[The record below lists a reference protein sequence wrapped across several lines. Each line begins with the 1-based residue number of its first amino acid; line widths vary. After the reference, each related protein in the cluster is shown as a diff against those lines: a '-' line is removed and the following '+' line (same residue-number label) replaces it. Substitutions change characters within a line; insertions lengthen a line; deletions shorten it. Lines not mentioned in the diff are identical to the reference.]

1 MNKKPL
7 IYLAILTK
15 GGENGLNT
23 DEKLAFLKSLIRC
36 AYDVAFREYDSAG
49 TLLSAEPESVLQ
61 DELFEKSGCLSYALE
76 NAHDAPLF
84 LSSRLGL
91 LWGAVSVG
99 EGEERR
105 IHVIGPALNTVIAP
119 GTISEAVRQA
129 FPSLVGTKDLTNFYS
144 SLPVIPMQMF
154 QHYLLM
160 LSLTLTGR
168 EMHTSDI
175 LYQTPDKGGKPVMT
189 RSSQKRNRYHT
200 YIAEQELLYNV
211 REGNMDFSKALMKS
225 SSLSTG
231 VQIKTDD
238 PVGQAAISVIVFTS
252 LCAREAIKGGL
263 SPDIAHAVGD
273 AYIQNLTE
281 AKTISA
287 LSSLSHAMYT
297 DFIRRV
303 RNAKG
308 GTRYSRT
315 IRDCCDYILTH
326 MEDEVSIAV
335 LAQQFGYTPYYLSR
349 KFKSETGMSVAEYI
363 DNVRIEKAKV
373 LLLGTED
380 SIADIARTL
389 RYCSSTYFSET
400 FRRIVGVL
408 PSEYRKDP
416 EKYGIDSAANGPGS
430 TK

>member
-15 GGENGLNT
+15 GGVNGLNT
-23 DEKLAFLKSLIRC
+23 DEKLTFLKSLIRC
-36 AYDVAFREYDSAG
+36 AYDVAFREYDAKG
-49 TLLSAEPESVLQ
+49 EVISAEPESALA
-61 DELFEKSGCLSYALE
+61 DELFERSGCLDYALE
-76 NAHDAPLF
+76 NALDAPLF
-84 LSSRLGL
+84 LSSSFGL

-105 IHVIGPALNTVIAP
+105 IHVIGPALNTVISPAAI
-119 GTISEAVRQA
+119 GESVRQA
-129 FPSLVGTKDLTNFYS
+129 FPSLERTKDFLNFFS

-154 QHYLLM
+154 GHYILM
-160 LSLTLTGR
+160 HSLTLTGR
-168 EMHTSDI
+168 EMNMSDI
-175 LYQTPDKGGKPVMT
+175 LYQTPDKGGKPTT

-200 YIAEQELLYNV
+200 YLAEQELLYNV
-211 REGNMDFSKALMKS
+211 REGNMDFSKALTKS
-225 SSLSTG
+225 ASLSTG
-231 VQIKTDD
+231 VQVKTSD
-238 PVGQAAISVIVFTS
+238 PVGQARISVIVFTS

-273 AYIQNLTE
+273 AYIQNMTE

-287 LSSLSHAMYT
+287 ISSLSHAMYT
-297 DFIRRV
+297 DFIQRV

-308 GTRYSRT
+308 GAKYSRT
-315 IRDCCDYILTH
+315 VRDCCDYILTH

-349 KFKSETGMSVAEYI
+349 KFKAETGMSVAEYI
-363 DNVRIEKAKV
+363 DSVRIEKAKV
-373 LLLGTED
+373 LLLGSEE
-380 SIADIARTL
+380 SIADIARSL

-408 PSEYRKDP
+408 PSEYRKGP
-416 EKYGIDSAANGPGS
+416 EKYGTGS